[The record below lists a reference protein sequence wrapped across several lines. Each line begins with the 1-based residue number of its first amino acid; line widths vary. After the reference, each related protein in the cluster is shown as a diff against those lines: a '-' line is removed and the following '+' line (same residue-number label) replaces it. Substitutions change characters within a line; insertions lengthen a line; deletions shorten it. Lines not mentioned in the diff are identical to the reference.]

1 MLKQQLQRTLGQVEK
16 QIVAIRK
23 EAEAMGISE
32 YDLRDSSG
40 NWVLAPLLVAKVQI
54 MHAMALIR

>member
-1 MLKQQLQRTLGQVEK
+1 MLKPQLQRTLGQVEK